1 MKKNYSNPKFKLVLL
16 DSNDLIC
23 TSNDGEGGFTNV
35 TRQDSNSADAKRRT
49 DIWDE

>member
-1 MKKNYSNPKFKLVLL
+1 MKKNYSTPEFILVAL

-23 TSNDGEGGFTNV
+23 TSGEKMRFNDSPATG
-35 TRQDSNSADAKRRT
+35 ADAKRRP